1 MQWTVQE
8 VTRFLGGQLI
18 GEGQAVINKISTIQE
33 AMPGSIAFLANL
45 QYEKYLYTTQASAVI
60 ISQDL
65 TLAHTVKPDLI
76 LVPDPY
82 TSLGM
87 LLKEYQGLTNP
98 PKVGVEMPA
107 HLGDHATL
115 GEAIYRGAF
124 SYIGNHVR
132 LGNGVQIYPHAYIGD
147 HVTIG
152 DHTIIY
158 SGVRIY
164 RGSQIGKHC
173 IIHAGAVIGSDGF
186 GFASQ
191 ADGSYQKIPQVGHVV
206 LEDQVEIGANT
217 TVDRATLGETRIRQG
232 SKLDNLVQIA
242 HNVEIGEH
250 TVIAAL
256 SGIAGSAKIG
266 ARCQLGGQTGIAG
279 HITVGAQ
286 TTVGGQAGVTKSY
299 PKGHTILMGTP
310 AFSRPAYLKSYAW
323 LKQLPALAQR
333 IEQLE
338 AELAA
343 YQAQKPSA

>member
-1 MQWTVQE
+1 MQWTIQAIAQ
-8 VTRFLGGQLI
+8 FLGGQLL
-18 GEGQAVINKISTIQE
+18 GKGQATINKVSAIQE
-33 AMPGSIAFLANL
+33 AMPGSLTFLSNP
-45 QYEKYLYTTQASAVI
+45 QYEKYLYSTQASAVI

-65 TLAHTVKPDLI
+65 QLAHPVTADLI
-76 LVPDPY
+76 LVADPY
-82 TSLGM
+82 TSLGR
-87 LLKEYQGLTNP
+87 LLKEYQRLTNP

-107 HLGDHATL
+107 YLGGHATL
-115 GEAIYRGAF
+115 GKDIYRGAF
-124 SYIGNHVR
+124 SYIGNHVC
-132 LGNGVQIYPHAYIGD
+132 LGEGVQIYPHAYIGD
-147 HVTIG
+147 QVTIG

-164 RGSQIGKHC
+164 AGSQIGKHC

-186 GFASQ
+186 GFAPQ
-191 ADGSYQKIPQVGHVV
+191 ADGSYQKIPQVGQVV

-242 HNVEIGEH
+242 HNVDIGEH

-266 ARCQLGGQTGIAG
+266 DHCQLGGQTGIAG
-279 HITVGAQ
+279 HITIGAQ

-299 PKGHTILMGTP
+299 PKGHTVLMGTP
-310 AFSRPAYLKSYAW
+310 AFDRLAYIKSYAW
-323 LKQLPALAQR
+323 FKQLPALVQR

-338 AELAA
+338 VELAA
-343 YQAQKPSA
+343 YQTQKSST

>member
-8 VTRFLGGQLI
+8 IARFLGGQLI
-18 GEGQAVINKISTIQE
+18 GEGQAIINKVSPIQE
-33 AMPGSIAFLANL
+33 AMPGSIAFLANA

-60 ISQDL
+60 VSQDL
-65 TLAHTVKPDLI
+65 NLAHTIKPDLI

-82 TSLGM
+82 TSLGI
-87 LLKEYQGLTNP
+87 LLKAYQDLTNP

-107 HLGDHATL
+107 YLGDHTTL

-132 LGNGVQIYPHAYIGD
+132 LGNGVQVYPHAYIGD
-147 HVTIG
+147 HVNIG

-164 RGSQIGKHC
+164 AGSQIGKHC
-173 IIHAGAVIGSDGF
+173 VLHAGAVIGSDGF
-186 GFASQ
+186 GFAPQ
-191 ADGSYQKIPQVGHVV
+191 ADGSYQKIPQAGQVV

-217 TVDRATLGETRIRQG
+217 TIDRATLGETRIRQG

-242 HNVEIGEH
+242 HNVEVGEH

-266 ARCQLGGQTGIAG
+266 AHCQLGGQTGVAG
-279 HITVGAQ
+279 HITVGNK
-286 TTVGGQAGVTKSY
+286 TMIGGQAGVTKSY
-299 PKGHTILMGTP
+299 PKGHAILMGTP
-310 AFSRPAYLKSYAW
+310 AFDRLAYVKSYAW
-323 LKQLPALAQR
+323 FKQLPALAQR

-338 AELAA
+338 AALAA
-343 YQAQKPSA
+343 HQAKKSSS